1 MYSESLTGIR
11 IDAIYHTSIVLNG
24 VEYYFGQGIQM
35 AVPGSTHHGQPMEV
49 VRLGRTELPLEVVE
63 EYIASLGE
71 VYTPESYDLF
81 LHNCNNFTQD
91 LAVFLVGKSIPE
103 HIRNLPQTF
112 LGTPLGQM
120 LRPQIEA
127 ALRGVA
133 QGPRAAAA
141 PSAATRESPA
151 AVPTTAAPATTSKV
165 SVQIATNLSQLE
177 SQLAS
182 ASKSCAVVFFTSS
195 TCPPCKMVYPTYDQL
210 AEEAGDK
217 GVLIKCDV
225 NAAYDV
231 SMKYNVRATP
241 TFMTFLKGE
250 KLDEWSGANPAQ
262 LQGNVRLLLQMAHPP
277 HPHSKLRLP
286 SFQRH
291 ISKYIT
297 YKNIPP
303 LDKLVQKLGSSG
315 SDPRLTPIIDF
326 IKKTRTTTTDRPA
339 DTPLPSSLALF
350 AIYVRET
357 FPCLASDTQFALV
370 DLVRVLF
377 LDPRVSGYFA
387 ESEMRSQHQ
396 TILTLLS
403 RSDTDEELA
412 TCPYNLRIVMLHLTC
427 NLFTSPLY
435 AEQVIANDS
444 LRTTCVHLLT
454 SSLLDAEHASLR
466 VVAASLAYNLAVY
479 NHNIRCKSEF
489 AGESSGRSNSGG
501 GSDDP
506 LPEDAQVELTASLIE
521 AISREET
528 SGEALRG
535 LVFAL
540 GLLVYGAPV
549 EGAVVDLCRAMDAW
563 GIVKEKKGVDGTSRE
578 LLREVKELLSG

>member
-49 VRLGRTELPLEVVE
+49 VRLGRTELPMEVVE

-112 LGTPLGQM
+112 LSTPLGQM

-133 QGPRAAAA
+133 QGPRAAAI
-141 PSAATRESPA
+141 PAAAARASPA
-151 AVPTTAAPATTSKV
+151 AVPTTAASTTTSKV

-217 GVLIKCDV
+217 GILIKCDI

-291 ISKYIT
+291 VSKYIT

-326 IKKTRTTTTDRPA
+326 IKKTRTTTIDRPA

-350 AIYVRET
+350 AVYVRET

-387 ESEMRSQHQ
+387 ESEVRSQHQ
-396 TILTLLS
+396 TVLTLLS
-403 RSDTDEELA
+403 R
-412 TCPYNLRIVMLHLTC
+412 C

-454 SSLLDAEHASLR
+454 SSLLDAEHANLR

-489 AGESSGRSNSGG
+489 AEESSSSSNSG

-506 LPEDAQVELTASLIE
+506 LSEEAQVELTASLIE
-521 AISREET
+521 AISREES

-563 GIVKEKKGVDGTSRE
+563 GIVKEKKGVVDRTSRE